1 MKSTVSKNTSK
12 KEEEKKTVKKS
23 DKKDE
28 NKKEKTKTKPYKK
41 PENKSKTEEKKDKK
55 ENTIKKADYSK
66 DYIKQITEY
75 YEFKNY
81 YKFLTSLTDENL
93 SKIKNKEQQYYIVS
107 EKWIKAWKIFVNYKD
122 FKKLVSEKLDIT
134 NNIIEDWIKKH
145 PNNLPP
151 GKIDEDLKGKT
162 SLDVINEIQV
172 NKTFNLVSEKF
183 YNLFPHNEEIKFKLG
198 IKGIGKNFKFIIY
211 PSDKNISNKENKCL
225 VIDHAP
231 NLDGAQANKTFFV
244 VRNKNIKELLDMTI
258 EKLRDPNNKDIEFRV
273 QKVKKQNINNNNE
286 KNIIRVNPEEY
297 KKSLP
302 KQEIEG
308 VKEVTYV
315 GLERLN
321 EKGLGLNV
329 GLVKLNEKGLGLNNI
344 GSTCYM
350 NSTLQC
356 LSNTGSLT
364 RYFLKKENR
373 ANFEKQKN
381 DKKIKDKIS
390 PYFADVIYHLWDAK
404 NKSSGFS
411 PYEFKQKLGE
421 LNPLFAQFAAGDS
434 KDLLNYLIMQMHEEL
449 NASKTDKNK
458 NQNFDIRINQTN
470 EQEVLKSFYD
480 NFTKN
485 YNSKISNVF
494 YGCTKSQMICQN
506 CGIITYNF
514 DLYFFLIFPLEKVRT
529 FKSLF
534 CGMNVN
540 SVNIYECLTEEQM
553 PALLDG
559 YCNYCK
565 RNTNLQQRTSL
576 YTLPNYLII
585 ILNRGRGNEFN
596 VGYQIDEY
604 IDLMNFV
611 EFREDIA
618 QFYLNG
624 VIVHLGPSGESGH
637 FIAYCC
643 SPIDH
648 KWYCYNDS
656 IVTFCEKQNIAE
668 QIGNRGTPYILF
680 YKKCKK

>member
-1 MKSTVSKNTSK
+1 MESKEGINIK
-12 KEEEKKTVKKS
+12 KEQEKKVVKKS

-28 NKKEKTKTKPYKK
+28 NKKENTKRYKEPENEKTKKK
-41 PENKSKTEEKKDKK
+41 VDH
-55 ENTIKKADYSK
+55 SK

-75 YEFKNY
+75 YEFRKNY
-81 YKFLTSLTDENL
+81 KSLTKNMTNENL
-93 SKIKNKEQQYYIVS
+93 SKIKNKEQEYYIVS
-107 EKWIKAWKIFVNYKD
+107 EKWKKTWKQFVNYKD
-122 FKKLVSEKLDIT
+122 FKKLVSQKLDIT
-134 NNIIEDWIKKH
+134 NIMVEDYMKTH

-162 SLDVINEIQV
+162 SLDMINEIPV
-172 NKTFNLVSEKF
+172 TKTFNFVSEKF
-183 YNLFPHNEEIKFKLG
+183 YNLFPYKEEIKFKMS
-198 IKGIGKNFKFIIY
+198 IKGIGKNFKFIIS
-211 PSDKNISNKENKCL
+211 PSDKKICNKDNKHL

-231 NLDGAQANKTFFV
+231 NLDGTQMNGVFFV
-244 VRNKNIKELLDMTI
+244 VKNRTQKELLDMTI
-258 EKLRDPNNKDIEFRV
+258 EKLRDPNNKDIVFKV
-273 QKVKKQNINNNNE
+273 QK
-286 KNIIRVNPEEY
+286 IIKEDNSLNKENKIIKVNPEEF
-297 KKSLP
+297 KKTLP

-315 GLERLN
+315 GL
-321 EKGLGLNV
+321 
-329 GLVKLNEKGLGLNNI
+329 VKLNEKGIGLNNI

-356 LSNTGSLT
+356 LSNVGPLT
-364 RYFLKKENR
+364 RYFLKRENR

-381 DKKIKDKIS
+381 NKNIKDKIS
-390 PYFADVIYHLWDAK
+390 PYYADLINHLWDEK
-404 NKSSGFS
+404 YKSTGFS

-449 NASKTDKNK
+449 NILKNNSKTES
-458 NQNFDIRINQTN
+458 QNNIRINQTN
-470 EQEVLKSFYD
+470 EKEILQSFYN
-480 NFTKN
+480 NFTEN
-485 YNSKISNVF
+485 YNSKISNIF

-514 DLYFFLIFPLEKVRT
+514 ELYFFLIFPLEKVRV

-534 CGMNVN
+534 CGMNIN
-540 SVNIYECLTEEQM
+540 SVNIFECLTEEKM

-565 RNTNLQQRTSL
+565 RNSYLQQKTTL
-576 YTLPNYLII
+576 YTLPNFLII
-585 ILNRGRGNEFN
+585 ILNRGKGNEFN

-604 IDLMNFV
+604 IDLINFV
-611 EFREDIA
+611 EFKNDIA

-648 KWYCYNDS
+648 KWYLYNDS

-668 QIGNRGTPYILF
+668 QISSKGTPYILF
-680 YKKCKK
+680 YKKCINKNN

>member
-1 MKSTVSKNTSK
+1 MKSKVSKNAGK
-12 KEEEKKTVKKS
+12 KEEEKKVIKKS

-28 NKKEKTKTKPYKK
+28 NKKEKTKSNKK
-41 PENKSKTEEKKDKK
+41 PENKNKTEEKNDKK
-55 ENTIKKADYSK
+55 ESTIKKADYSK

-81 YKFLTSLTDENL
+81 YKFLTKNLTDENLL

-107 EKWIKAWKIFVNYKD
+107 EKWKKTWKIFVNYKD
-122 FKKLVSEKLDIT
+122 FKKLVSEELDIR
-134 NNIIEDWIKKH
+134 NNMVEDWIKNH
-145 PNNLPP
+145 QNNLPP

-162 SLDVINEIQV
+162 SLDIINEIQV
-172 NKTFNLVSEKF
+172 NKTFNFVSEKF
-183 YNLFPHNEEIKFKLG
+183 YNLFPHNEEIKIKLG

-231 NLDGAQANKTFFV
+231 NLDGTQANKAFCV
-244 VRNKNIKELLDMTI
+244 VRNNNIKELLDMTI

-273 QKVKKQNINNNNE
+273 HKVKNKNINNNNE
-286 KNIIRVNPEEY
+286 SKIIRVNPEEY

-308 VKEVTYV
+308 VKEVTY
-315 GLERLN
+315 
-321 EKGLGLNV
+321 V

-373 ANFEKQKN
+373 SNFEKQKN
-381 DKKIKDKIS
+381 DKNIKDKIS
-390 PYFADVIYHLWDAK
+390 PYYADVIYHLWDAK

-421 LNPLFAQFAAGDS
+421 LNPLFAPSAAGDS

-449 NASKTDKNK
+449 NASKTDKIE
-458 NQNFDIRINQTN
+458 NQNVIRINQTN

-485 YNSKISNVF
+485 YNSKISNIF

-514 DLYFFLIFPLEKVRT
+514 ELYFFLIFPLEKIKT

-534 CGMNVN
+534 YGINVN
-540 SVNIYECLTEEQM
+540 SVNIFECLTEEQM
-553 PALLDG
+553 PALLEG

-565 RNTNLQQRTSL
+565 RNTNLQQKTSL

-585 ILNRGRGNEFN
+585 ILNRGRDNEFN
-596 VGYQIDEY
+596 VGYHIDEY
-604 IDLMNFV
+604 IDLAYFV
-611 EFREDIA
+611 EFRNDIA

-668 QIGNRGTPYILF
+668 QIGAKGTPYILF
-680 YKKCKK
+680 YQKCKK

>member
-1 MKSTVSKNTSK
+1 MKSKVSKNTGK
-12 KEEEKKTVKKS
+12 KEEEKKVIKKS

-28 NKKEKTKTKPYKK
+28 NKKEKTKSFKK
-41 PENKSKTEEKKDKK
+41 PENKSKTEEKNDKK
-55 ENTIKKADYSK
+55 ESTIKKADYSK

-75 YEFKNY
+75 YDFKKY
-81 YKFLTSLTDENL
+81 YKFLTKNLTDENLL

-107 EKWIKAWKIFVNYKD
+107 EKWKKTWKIFVNYKD
-122 FKKLVSEKLDIT
+122 FKKLVSEKLDIR
-134 NNIIEDWIKKH
+134 NNMVEDWIKNH
-145 PNNLPP
+145 QNNLPP

-162 SLDVINEIQV
+162 SLDIINEIQV
-172 NKTFNLVSEKF
+172 NKTFNFVSEKF
-183 YNLFPHNEEIKFKLG
+183 YNLFPHNEEIKIKLG

-231 NLDGAQANKTFFV
+231 NLDGTQANKTFFV
-244 VRNKNIKELLDMTI
+244 VRNNNIKELLDMTI

-273 QKVKKQNINNNNE
+273 QKVKNKNINNNNE
-286 KNIIRVNPEEY
+286 SKIIRVNPEEY

-308 VKEVTYV
+308 VKEVTY
-315 GLERLN
+315 
-321 EKGLGLNV
+321 V

-373 ANFEKQKN
+373 SNFEKQKN
-381 DKKIKDKIS
+381 DKNIKDKIS
-390 PYFADVIYHLWDAK
+390 PYYADVIYHLWDAK
-404 NKSSGFS
+404 NKSSSFS

-421 LNPLFAQFAAGDS
+421 LNPLFAPSAAGDS

-449 NASKTDKNK
+449 NVSKTDKIE
-458 NQNFDIRINQTN
+458 NQNDIRINQTN
-470 EQEVLKSFYD
+470 EQEVLKGFYD

-485 YNSKISNVF
+485 YNSKISNIF

-514 DLYFFLIFPLEKVRT
+514 ELYFFLIFPLEKIKT

-534 CGMNVN
+534 YGINVN
-540 SVNIYECLTEEQM
+540 SVNIFECLTEEQM
-553 PALLDG
+553 PALLEG

-565 RNTNLQQRTSL
+565 RNSNLQQKTSL

-596 VGYQIDEY
+596 VGYHIDEY
-604 IDLMNFV
+604 IDLANFV
-611 EFREDIA
+611 EFRNDIA

-668 QIGNRGTPYILF
+668 QIGAKGTPYILF
-680 YKKCKK
+680 YQKCKK